1 MKRTIK
7 LINNMGMKVTLSP
20 FGAAILDIVI
30 TMKDGCERMVTLRP
44 KSLADFASSSGYYG
58 KTIGRVAGRLEK
70 NRCHIDGGEYTVLET
85 LPNNG
90 LHGGNKGLS
99 NAYFDYIN
107 YRDPRGQIAIFSY
120 QIPHLED
127 GLPGNLQVFVTY
139 LLHLDRNRLEIRYEA
154 KSDAD
159 TICNLTNHTY
169 FNLDGQGT
177 ILDHEL
183 MINATRFAEVDER
196 LIPTRVVDVTPVMDF
211 LRPKRI
217 GDSITARELSGVAQG
232 YDHPYILNESNLQNS
247 SASLTSSNNDLS
259 LNMYT
264 TYPCLVF
271 YSGNYPTNENMIP
284 TKRMPKHGALA
295 LEPQYLPN
303 AINNPFGQE
312 KTGLLKAGSL
322 YQESIIYEFIIK

>member
-70 NRCHIDGGEYTVLET
+70 NRCHIDEGEYTVLET

-120 QIPHLED
+120 QMPHLED

-183 MINATRFAEVDER
+183 MINATRFAEVDEQ
-196 LIPTRVVDVTPVMDF
+196 LLPTRVVDVTPVMDF

-217 GDSITARELSGVAQG
+217 GDSITARELYGVAQG
-232 YDHPYILNESNLQNS
+232 YDHPYVLNESSLQNP
-247 SASLTSSNNDLS
+247 SASLTGSKKDLV
-259 LNMYT
+259 LNIYT
-264 TYPCLVF
+264 TYPTIVF
-271 YSGNYPTNENMIP
+271 YSGNYPTDEDMVMI
-284 TKRMPKHGALA
+284 KRMPKHGALA

-303 AINNPFGQE
+303 AINNSLGQE

-322 YQESIIYEFIIK
+322 YQESIIYEFVTK